1 MLMCYSIRNTGRK
14 RLNDTCVLTA
24 TSLYLEIC
32 NKLEKFHFSHCSE
45 EEKSDNLP
53 KPDSGENEPKRDAV
67 GQPAGPSRDPYRN
80 APTDPYGDPY
90 RDAYER
96 GMMEGRMRSSDPYY
110 GESHHRYRMYDP
122 YYRRDVERDL
132 YHLDRRQYD
141 PYYRDSNRDLY
152 YTRERD
158 VYPGR
163 ERDLYPGR
171 DRYLYPGRDRD
182 FYSGRERD
190 LYPRR
195 ESDPYPG
202 RERNLYPARESYN
215 YPGRERDLYP
225 AGERDSSSSRNEF
238 NDRDIKSESA
248 DNSITVKIPKPSE
261 EKREKQQSNRYSRSF
276 FWNPPILN
284 GFSRKKGGGSP
295 QKKVKVSVHPMKRGT
310 CC

>member
-1 MLMCYSIRNTGRK
+1 MSMCCSIRDTGGK
-14 RLNDTCVLTA
+14 RLNNTCV
-24 TSLYLEIC
+24 EIC
-32 NKLEKFHFSHCSE
+32 NKLENFHFLHCSE

-53 KPDSGENEPKRDAV
+53 KPDSGEKEPKRDAV
-67 GQPAGPSRDPYRN
+67 GQPAGPSRDPYRD

-90 RDAYER
+90 RDAYTRE
-96 GMMEGRMRSSDPYY
+96 MMERRMRSSDPYY

-132 YHLDRRQYD
+132 YHLDRRPYD

-163 ERDLYPGR
+163 ERDVYPGR
-171 DRYLYPGRDRD
+171 ERDVYPGRERDLYPERERD
-182 FYSGRERD
+182 FYPGRERD

-225 AGERDSSSSRNEF
+225 AGKRDSSSSRNEF
-238 NDRDIKSESA
+238 HDRDIKSESA

-276 FWNPPILN
+276 FWTPPILN
-284 GFSRKKGGGSP
+284 GFSRKKE
-295 QKKVKVSVHPMKRGT
+295 VVSLKRKLKSVDIQ
-310 CC
+310 